1 MEEVRN
7 RSGKLVCQIDRSCKT
22 VEIVLKGCVTRIRFT
37 DDGNVEIINTERA
50 A

>member
-1 MEEVRN
+1 MQEIRN
-7 RSGKLVCQIDRSCKT
+7 ADNKLVCRIDKVSKT